1 MNYDKCMRKECKRCH
16 NYDRCFKKK
25 KEVCIDA
32 RDRRYMGNNNSEDRN
47 KE

>member
-25 KEVCIDA
+25 KEKENSYGKDKRIR
-32 RDRRYMGNNNSEDRN
+32 RDI
-47 KE
+47 

>member
-25 KEVCIDA
+25 K
-32 RDRRYMGNNNSEDRN
+32 SKKKN
-47 KE
+47 KEEKEC

>member
-25 KEVCIDA
+25 KEAKKKQIKS
-32 RDRRYMGNNNSEDRN
+32 RE
-47 KE
+47 E

>member
-25 KEVCIDA
+25 SKKKSKEDKYV
-32 RDRRYMGNNNSEDRN
+32 
-47 KE
+47 

>member
-25 KEVCIDA
+25 RKRGKTNGKRKEN
-32 RDRRYMGNNNSEDRN
+32 R
-47 KE
+47 